1 MFIKWLYDDLG
12 FCVFHQLIQKHN
24 RNYKK
29 KKNPKK
35 CKNLL
40 ATTQCRCKYVPISDD
55 VCRC

>member
-24 RNYKK
+24 RNY